1 MVEAA
6 IIASTFAL
14 GIAGAPHCTAMCAAP
29 CAAVIGRAGGV
40 SATLAF
46 HAARAVGYAAA
57 GAVGAG
63 GLAALG
69 SLAGMA
75 PVLRPLWTLVHA
87 GFFALGLWLL
97 WQARQ
102 PQWLAAIGRRP
113 GPVLAASA
121 AAGASAAA
129 ASPAWQPVAAPSLA
143 LSSPA
148 ERPAV
153 LRAGLAGGLWFAW
166 PCGLLQSALLVAALA
181 NGAAG
186 GAVAMLVFALASS
199 AGLIAAPFVWRKL
212 GRGGSARAERTEQW
226 ALRAAGAA
234 MAAMSGWA
242 LTSGLWHRVAEACA
256 AWLS

>member
-6 IIASTFAL
+6 IVASTFAL
-14 GIAGAPHCTAMCAAP
+14 GLAGAPHCTAMCAAP
-29 CAAVIGRAGGV
+29 CAAVVGRAGGFV
-40 SATLAF
+40 PSIAF
-46 HAARAVGYAAA
+46 HVARAAGYAAA
-57 GAVGAG
+57 GAAAAG

-69 SLAGMA
+69 SLAGIA
-75 PVLRPLWTLVHA
+75 PVLRPLWTLVHV

-97 WQARQ
+97 WRGRQ

-113 GPVLAASA
+113 GPALAASTA
-121 AAGASAAA
+121 FNAPA
-129 ASPAWQPVAAPSLA
+129 ASPSQPVAMPAAPLA
-143 LSSPA
+143 HTHGA
-148 ERPAV
+148 ERSAA

-186 GAVAMLVFALASS
+186 GAAAMLAFAVASA
-199 AGLIAAPFVWRKL
+199 AGLVVAPFVWRRL
-212 GRGGSARAERTEQW
+212 GRGGGGQAERW

-234 MAAMSGWA
+234 MAAMSGWV
-242 LTSGLWHRVAEACA
+242 LTSGLWHRVAAACA